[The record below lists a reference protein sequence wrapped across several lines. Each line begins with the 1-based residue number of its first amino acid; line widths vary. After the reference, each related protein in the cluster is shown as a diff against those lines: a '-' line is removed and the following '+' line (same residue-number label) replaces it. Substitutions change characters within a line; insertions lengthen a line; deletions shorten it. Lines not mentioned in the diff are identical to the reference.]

1 MLKRIYDNLG
11 NLLKKNKVL
20 VIYGPRRVGKT
31 TLLNNFLKK
40 TKFKYKL
47 DSGDNIKTQEII
59 SSQDFDK
66 ILSYVENYELLAIDE
81 AQRIPAVGL
90 GLKIIVDQREN
101 IYIVVTGSSSFD
113 LSQQVGEP
121 LTGRKRTIILYPL
134 SQKELYFQY
143 NKYELKEKLEEFL
156 IFGSYPEI
164 IISKNK
170 EEKIEILNELV
181 NSYLLKDILSLEKVK
196 SPKVLLDLL
205 KLLAFQVGK
214 EVSLNELSNSL
225 KIDVKTVGRYLD
237 LLEKSFVIKRI
248 NGFSR
253 NLRREVTKKAKYYF
267 IDNGVRNGVISQ
279 FNDLSL
285 RNDQE
290 ELWENFMVSERMKKL
305 AYSKIYRNLYF
316 WRTYDGQEVD
326 LVEEGE
332 GKLFGYEFKWSDRKK
347 SKKPKD
353 WDSYE
358 NSEFRVIN
366 RENYLDFVL

>member
-143 NKYELKEKLEEFL
+143 NKYELKEKL
-156 IFGSYPEI
+156 
-164 IISKNK
+164 KN
-170 EEKIEILNELV
+170 
-181 NSYLLKDILSLEKVK
+181 
-196 SPKVLLDLL
+196 
-205 KLLAFQVGK
+205 F
-214 EVSLNELSNSL
+214 
-225 KIDVKTVGRYLD
+225 
-237 LLEKSFVIKRI
+237 
-248 NGFSR
+248 
-253 NLRREVTKKAKYYF
+253 
-267 IDNGVRNGVISQ
+267 
-279 FNDLSL
+279 
-285 RNDQE
+285 
-290 ELWENFMVSERMKKL
+290 
-305 AYSKIYRNLYF
+305 
-316 WRTYDGQEVD
+316 
-326 LVEEGE
+326 
-332 GKLFGYEFKWSDRKK
+332 
-347 SKKPKD
+347 
-353 WDSYE
+353 
-358 NSEFRVIN
+358 
-366 RENYLDFVL
+366 

>member
-164 IISKNK
+164 MISKNK

-267 IDNGVRNGVISQ
+267 IDNGVRNGVIS
-279 FNDLSL
+279 
-285 RNDQE
+285 
-290 ELWENFMVSERMKKL
+290 
-305 AYSKIYRNLYF
+305 
-316 WRTYDGQEVD
+316 
-326 LVEEGE
+326 
-332 GKLFGYEFKWSDRKK
+332 
-347 SKKPKD
+347 
-353 WDSYE
+353 
-358 NSEFRVIN
+358 
-366 RENYLDFVL
+366 